1 MYPGA
6 FQVEF
11 LVQHAEEV
19 LDGEIAGCLQ
29 GHGSTGPCYEARRV
43 SFFTIQLFS
52 QYGLLGTEHLR
63 ITWASLWQRALT
75 PGARNDSLTRSILT
89 D

>member
-52 QYGLLGTEHLR
+52 
-63 ITWASLWQRALT
+63 
-75 PGARNDSLTRSILT
+75 
-89 D
+89 

>member
-29 GHGSTGPCYEARRV
+29 GHGSTGPCQFRLAIGIYERP
-43 SFFTIQLFS
+43 
-52 QYGLLGTEHLR
+52 EC
-63 ITWASLWQRALT
+63 
-75 PGARNDSLTRSILT
+75 
-89 D
+89 